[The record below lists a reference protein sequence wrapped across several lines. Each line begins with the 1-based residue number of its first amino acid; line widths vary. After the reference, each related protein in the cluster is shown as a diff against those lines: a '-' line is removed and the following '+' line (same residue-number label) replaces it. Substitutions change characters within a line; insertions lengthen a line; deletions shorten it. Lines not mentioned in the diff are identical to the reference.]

1 MQEDFK
7 TEADK
12 LLAEILEED
21 EDGNKEPPAEPK
33 EEPAKEAT
41 PPVDKTKEYSER
53 LNKDRARIKQET
65 QAELAKAMGFESW
78 DEMLAKKHDD
88 TMLEKGLDPELVKP
102 MIKEFLQQD
111 PDYIAAME
119 YKKDKEAK
127 EKEIWAQNELLKL
140 NNKFGLGLT
149 SIEDLDE
156 NVIKLWN
163 SGIPLDKAYA
173 AEHYVDLEK
182 LAMKKAI
189 VKGNGKEH
197 LINPGTSGN
206 KTDKVK
212 TLTPEELKMFKQI
225 NPYASEE
232 EINKYINK

>member
-1 MQEDFK
+1 MQDEFK

-21 EDGNKEPPAEPK
+21 DDGAKEPPAEPK
-33 EEPAKEAT
+33 EEPAKETT

-102 MIKEFLQQD
+102 MIKEFLKQD

-127 EKEIWAQNELLKL
+127 EKEI
-140 NNKFGLGLT
+140 
-149 SIEDLDE
+149 
-156 NVIKLWN
+156 
-163 SGIPLDKAYA
+163 
-173 AEHYVDLEK
+173 
-182 LAMKKAI
+182 
-189 VKGNGKEH
+189 
-197 LINPGTSGN
+197 
-206 KTDKVK
+206 
-212 TLTPEELKMFKQI
+212 
-225 NPYASEE
+225 
-232 EINKYINK
+232 